1 MQNHR
6 TLLWLVRGAQVILKA
21 PLLAMFLPLL
31 AIVRR
36 AAVMYDNFRSLVG
49 SSGLVEDSFQL
60 VLFTIATSGYQ
71 E

>member
-1 MQNHR
+1 MKNHR
-6 TLLWLVRGAQVILKA
+6 TLLWLVRGSQVILKA